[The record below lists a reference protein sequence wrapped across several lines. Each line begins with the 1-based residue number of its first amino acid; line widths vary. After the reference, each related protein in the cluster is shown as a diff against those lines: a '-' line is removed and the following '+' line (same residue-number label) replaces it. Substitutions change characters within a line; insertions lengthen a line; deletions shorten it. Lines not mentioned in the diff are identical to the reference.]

1 MVTYPYVV
9 ENLALLSL
17 GLLLQA
23 WKISRTIMLCK
34 SLDTGYNFV
43 RTPFTVKVAMIY
55 LICPLLLRCAIY
67 RLPDTHE
74 HITRPPQ
81 GVKYPKKVSNLVAS
95 YLYPPISKSLSL
107 FSFQFQRLPYKDTGL
122 FKALLVFHPLIL

>member
-23 WKISRTIMLCK
+23 WKISWTIMLCK
-34 SLDTGYNFV
+34 FLDTGYNFV

-67 RLPDTHE
+67 RLPDAHE

-81 GVKYPKKVSNLVAS
+81 GVKFPKKVSNLVAS
-95 YLYPPISKSLSL
+95 YLLQ
-107 FSFQFQRLPYKDTGL
+107 FSSPFPFLVFNFNVCRI
-122 FKALLVFHPLIL
+122 KALVCLK